1 MNKALKQIIGMKAAL
16 WVNAFLYYVRRL
28 WLVGKRIPESLYG
41 NYELKKILSVVAVVF
56 RQIGDFFG
64 KPVYLLL
71 AVGLPAVLMTQGE
84 EPVPLS
90 GWACAVNIFF
100 FLSGWIGSFGDSQ
113 VFAVTRDKV
122 TCIKYMRMS
131 AQLYTHSTLL
141 FHYVPFFIY
150 YLPSLMG
157 MSLLL
162 GGTLLQG
169 LILWLMLLGIRL
181 AGEALQLLIFDHT
194 GKVLCR
200 SMIFSWI
207 VIGVG
212 LGGGYGLTAA

>member
-16 WVNAFLYYVRRL
+16 WGNAFLYYVRRL

-84 EPVPLS
+84 EPASLS

-100 FLSGWIGSFGDSQ
+100 FLSGWVGSFGDSQ

-131 AQLYTHSTLL
+131 ARLYTHSALL

-150 YLPSLMG
+150 YLPSLAG
-157 MSLLL
+157 MAPA
-162 GGTLLQG
+162 
-169 LILWLMLLGIRL
+169 
-181 AGEALQLLIFDHT
+181 AGRHPS
-194 GKVLCR
+194 CR
-200 SMIFSWI
+200 
-207 VIGVG
+207 G
-212 LGGGYGLTAA
+212 

>member
-1 MNKALKQIIGMKAAL
+1 
-16 WVNAFLYYVRRL
+16 
-28 WLVGKRIPESLYG
+28 
-41 NYELKKILSVVAVVF
+41 
-56 RQIGDFFG
+56 
-64 KPVYLLL
+64 
-71 AVGLPAVLMTQGE
+71 MTQGE

-207 VIGVG
+207 DPTAYSPDDGKRINTWINAGPLLSSTARSEPFHLYRIG
-212 LGGGYGLTAA
+212 